1 MILRHTSEIR
11 LSKHSSIIF
20 SSILGNI
27 FICENNNKINIIT
40 LTTRKIKPARSS
52 TLNRAKK
59 EILEYL
65 SSHREKFGFK
75 VFPEGTVFQKIVWK
89 KLQNIKYGNIC
100 NYSDIAT
107 SINSSPRAVGKA
119 CAFNKCLFLIPCHRV
134 VASNGELRGFSAIG
148 GLLSKKKLLFVEKV
162 IPNTR
167 GKYKPIKA
175 KLR

>member
-27 FICENNNKINIIT
+27 FISENNNKINIVT
-40 LTTRKIKPARSS
+40 LTKRKIKPARSS
-52 TLNRAKK
+52 NLNRAKK

-89 KLQNIKYGNIC
+89 KIQNIHYGNIC
-100 NYSDIAT
+100 TYSDIAT
-107 SINSSPRAVGKA
+107 SINSSPRAVGRA

-167 GKYKPIKA
+167 GKYKPIKT

>member
-1 MILRHTSEIR
+1 MILRHTSEIK
-11 LSKHSSIIF
+11 LSNHSSIIF

-27 FICENNNKINIIT
+27 LISENYKKINIVT
-40 LTTRKIKPARSS
+40 LTKLKIKPARSS

-65 SSHREKFGFK
+65 SSRREKFSFK

-89 KLQNIKYGNIC
+89 KIQNIHYGNIC
-100 NYSDIAT
+100 TYSDIAT
-107 SINSSPRAVGKA
+107 SINSSPRAVGRA

-134 VASNGELRGFSAIG
+134 VASNGDLKGFSAIG
-148 GLLSKKKLLFVEKV
+148 GLLSKKRLLFLEKV
-162 IPNTR
+162 IPNAC
-167 GKYKPIKA
+167 GKYKPIKT

>member
-27 FICENNNKINIIT
+27 FISENNNKINIVT
-40 LTTRKIKPARSS
+40 LTKRKIKPARSS

-75 VFPEGTVFQKIVWK
+75 VFPEGTVFQKIVCK
-89 KLQNIKYGNIC
+89 KIQKIQ
-100 NYSDIAT
+100 
-107 SINSSPRAVGKA
+107 
-119 CAFNKCLFLIPCHRV
+119 
-134 VASNGELRGFSAIG
+134 
-148 GLLSKKKLLFVEKV
+148 
-162 IPNTR
+162 
-167 GKYKPIKA
+167 
-175 KLR
+175 

>member
-1 MILRHTSEIR
+1 

-27 FICENNNKINIIT
+27 FIAENNNKINIVT
-40 LTTRKIKPARSS
+40 LTKRKIKPARSS

-65 SSHREKFGFK
+65 SSRRKKFGFE

-89 KLQNIKYGNIC
+89 KIQNIHYGNIC
-100 NYSDIAT
+100 TYSDIAT
-107 SINSSPRAVGKA
+107 SINSSPRAVGRA

-167 GKYKPIKA
+167 GKYKPIKT

>member
-27 FICENNNKINIIT
+27 FIAENNNKINIVT
-40 LTTRKIKPARSS
+40 LTKRKIKPARSS

-65 SSHREKFGFK
+65 SSRRKKFGFK
-75 VFPEGTVFQKIVWK
+75 AFPEGTVFQKIVWK
-89 KLQNIKYGNIC
+89 KIQNIHYGNIC
-100 NYSDIAT
+100 TYSDIAT
-107 SINSSPRAVGKA
+107 SINSSPRAVGRA

-167 GKYKPIKA
+167 GKYKPIKT

>member
-27 FICENNNKINIIT
+27 FIAENNNKINIVT
-40 LTTRKIKPARSS
+40 LTKRKIKPARSS

-65 SSHREKFGFK
+65 SSRRKKFGFK

-100 NYSDIAT
+100 TYSHIAT
-107 SINSSPRAVGKA
+107 LINSSPRAVGKA
-119 CAFNKCLFLIPCHRV
+119 CALNKCLFLIPCHRV
-134 VASNGELRGFSAIG
+134 VALNGELRGFSAIG

-167 GKYKPIKA
+167 GKYKPIKT